1 MDKLNSLII
10 NEGALPLLE
19 KLLIGPSPQLKEV
32 PSGIKHV
39 RSLKSIEFWDMPK
52 DFEESLDPEQG
63 SCHWIIEHVAI
74 VYLCHMVGKG
84 YYDFDTRILHSK
96 HLERSRGLTINH
108 IDNHKDNNSN
118 NINASV
124 EQG

>member
-1 MDKLNSLII
+1 
-10 NEGALPLLE
+10 LPILE

-52 DFEESLDPEQG
+52 EFEESLDPEQG
-63 SCHWIIEHVAI
+63 SCHWIIEHVPI

-118 NINASV
+118 IINASV